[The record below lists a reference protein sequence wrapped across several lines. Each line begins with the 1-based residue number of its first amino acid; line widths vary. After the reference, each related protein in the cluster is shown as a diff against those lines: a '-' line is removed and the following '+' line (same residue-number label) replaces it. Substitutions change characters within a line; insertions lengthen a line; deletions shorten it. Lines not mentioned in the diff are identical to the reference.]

1 MTAERLFLAVRVPP
15 AAAEVAAS
23 WIGADPHLKPVRP
36 DGIHLTL
43 LFLGAVE
50 PPRRPAIRAAALAV
64 CAGGAPFPLELAGVG
79 AFPSWDRPRVIW
91 LGAAEGSERIRA
103 VAGALTV
110 ALEGRPAADYVPH
123 CSLARVSGRLPR
135 AIGDRIRERAAGVS
149 LRFQVA
155 AVELLRSETLAPGPN
170 SYVTLERFALGSPLE
185 GAAVPGM

>member
-15 AAAEVAAS
+15 AEAEVAAS

-50 PPRRPAIRAAALAV
+50 PTRRPEIRAAAQAV
-64 CAGGAPFPLELAGVG
+64 CAGGVPFPLELAGVG

-91 LGAAEGSERIRA
+91 VGAAEGSERIRD
-103 VAGALTV
+103 VAGALTE
-110 ALEGRPAADYVPH
+110 ALDGRPASDYVPH
-123 CSLARVSGRLPR
+123 CSLARVAGRLPR
-135 AIGDRIRERAAGVS
+135 ATGERIRARAAGVA
-149 LRFQVA
+149 LRFPVE

-170 SYVTLERFALGSPLE
+170 SYVTLERFPLGSPLE
-185 GAAVPGM
+185 RSAVPGM